1 MRSWNDL
8 KASLKN
14 RFAEI
19 TDIPQHFLAVMHR
32 TRQNSNE
39 SVRWFAERLLQIAED
54 AYSKGRLKD
63 TLVQQLLVDIFC
75 DGLTFDYLRMKNLR
89 ENPKDLESS
98 IQVAMREQNL
108 RQTLA
113 TRGSDIL

>member
-19 TDIPQHFLAVMHR
+19 TDIPQHVLAVMHR

-54 AYSKGRLKD
+54 AYSKGRLK
-63 TLVQQLLVDIFC
+63 

>member
-19 TDIPQHFLAVMHR
+19 TDIPQHVLAVMHR

-54 AYSKGRLKD
+54 AYSRGRLKD
-63 TLVQQLLVDIFC
+63 TLVQLLVDIFC
-75 DGLTFDYLRMKNLR
+75 DGLTFDYLRMKKLR
-89 ENPKDLESS
+89 VNPKDLESP